1 MDILYYVALVILV
14 NLNLG
19 GLFRG
24 SFWGGGGGGGVKLQV
39 WHGSTQAYAVSENI
53 SFSTRALL
61 ISTKAI

>member
-14 NLNLG
+14 NPNLG
-19 GLFRG
+19 GLFSG